1 MEKEDEKELIW
12 DILRRNYY
20 QKTVSVTFSIFLD
33 LVVKIEKFMKT
44 YNIQSRS
51 MAICYLIHLGFAF
64 DLEKR
69 AERETL
75 RDVKGMMTVA
85 EGRAL
90 SHVYDV
96 EEKEEG

>member
-1 MEKEDEKELIW
+1 MVKRDETELIW

-33 LVVKIEKFMKT
+33 LATKIEDFMKS

-69 AERETL
+69 AERQAE
-75 RDVKGMMTVA
+75 RDAKN
-85 EGRAL
+85 EG
-90 SHVYDV
+90 
-96 EEKEEG
+96 